1 MQRETSRLR
10 LDGELPAPS
19 RPGRRADK
27 TRDEAS
33 INEIPFNVNALEGE
47 LSFGVNLT
55 ARPVF
60 TFGIQVLGGAVA
72 TLDAG
77 FEIDLP
83 RVYAKATAVSS

>member
-1 MQRETSRLR
+1 
-10 LDGELPAPS
+10 
-19 RPGRRADK
+19 
-27 TRDEAS
+27 
-33 INEIPFNVNALEGE
+33 LEGE